1 AVVRLVKVQLLA
13 GDADH
18 IDAVG
23 SAAGEQSVIDCTLI
37 ELGAQQVISNCQTRL
52 AGTGSTGN
60 INSIYFGDKRRQI
73 DIHYQLTYQA
83 RETVGEIKARGALL
97 DQSRKTFR
105 GTLDFMRGARGAKG
119 KEEEY
124 AVLLSPEVRNQSIPL
139 MLCAEDAVEGQ
150 HAASAGKVDEN
161 KLFYLMSRGLSET
174 EAKKLVIEAAFQPIL
189 AEVPLAALQ
198 QEISDY
204 VQGRL
209 SHQTDEGKRLVYL
222 DNGATTQKPLSVIR
236 AIEQYY
242 TTSNANP
249 HRGAYELSVQATE
262 IYENTREKVRDFLGA
277 AKISEIIF
285 TKNATESL
293 NLIAYSYGMNF
304 IQAGDE
310 IVISIAE
317 HHSNLVP
324 WQQVAK
330 AKGAVLKYLYVNT
343 DGVLSEEELDSKIT
357 GKTKLVAVTHVSN
370 VLGIINPVKRIA
382 EKAHAVGAV
391 VVVDGAQSIPHLP
404 VNVRE
409 LDVDFF
415 VFSGHKMLAPMGIGV
430 LYGKEK
436 LLDAMPPFL
445 FGGDMIEYVQEQET
459 TFAPLPA
466 KFEAGTQNVGEP
478 WACRRRL
485 TT

>member
-1 AVVRLVKVQLLA
+1 M
-13 GDADH
+13 
-18 IDAVG
+18 
-23 SAAGEQSVIDCTLI
+23 
-37 ELGAQQVISNCQTRL
+37 SNNYL
-52 AGTGSTGN
+52 
-60 INSIYFGDKRRQI
+60 
-73 DIHYQLTYQA
+73 
-83 RETVGEIKARGALL
+83 E
-97 DQSRKTFR
+97 
-105 GTLDFMRGARGAKG
+105 DF
-119 KEEEY
+119 
-124 AVLLSPEVRNQSIPL
+124 PL
-139 MLCAEDAVEGQ
+139 
-150 HAASAGKVDEN
+150 
-161 KLFYLMSRGLSET
+161 
-174 EAKKLVIEAAFQPIL
+174 
-189 AEVPLAALQ
+189 LQ
-198 QEISDY
+198 Q
-204 VQGRL
+204 
-209 SHQTDEGKRLVYL
+209 TDKGKRLVYL
-222 DNGATTQKPLSVIR
+222 DNGATTQKPLSVIH

-242 TTSNANP
+242 TTFNANP

-445 FGGDMIEYVQEQET
+445 FGGDMIEYVQEQDT

-466 KFEAGTQNVGEP
+466 KFEAGTQNVGGAMGLSAAIDYLNRVGMSAIEECEKELVRYAITKLSKLPYVTLYGCGDLVDKTGVISFNVQDVHPHDVSTILDADGIAIRAGHHCAHPLLQYLGVNATCRASLYFYNTKDDVDALIDSLSRVRKVMGYEP
-478 WACRRRL
+478 K
-485 TT
+485 